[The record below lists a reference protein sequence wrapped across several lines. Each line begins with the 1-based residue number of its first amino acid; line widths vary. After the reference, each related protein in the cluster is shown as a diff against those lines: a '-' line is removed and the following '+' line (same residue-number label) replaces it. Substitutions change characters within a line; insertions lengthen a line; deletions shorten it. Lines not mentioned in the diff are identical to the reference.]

1 MEKNG
6 TREAIVTSIHP
17 TGRIALGDLAL
28 QFVPVA
34 CYAYAVGENTLNHAK
49 SFYGL

>member
-1 MEKNG
+1 MC
-6 TREAIVTSIHP
+6 EAVVACIDN
-17 TGRIALGDLAL
+17 TGGIGLGDLAL